1 MGINDNCVKFQDQNY
16 SPKEEDAEEDG
27 SGEKFWFVGIKKR
40 FLKKRKKQK
49 MQMTNEQCNMEMIS
63 TTVNIPT
70 EIGVEGRGGGVEKWD
85 GIRFL
90 C

>member
-1 MGINDNCVKFQDQNY
+1 
-16 SPKEEDAEEDG
+16 
-27 SGEKFWFVGIKKR
+27 
-40 FLKKRKKQK
+40 